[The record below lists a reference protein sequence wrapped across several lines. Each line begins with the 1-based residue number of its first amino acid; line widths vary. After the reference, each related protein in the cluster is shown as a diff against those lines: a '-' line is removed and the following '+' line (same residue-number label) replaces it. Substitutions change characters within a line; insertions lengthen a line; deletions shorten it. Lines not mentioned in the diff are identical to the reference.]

1 MKTALFLT
9 LVLVLVASSVLF
21 STQAFGSTL
30 KFPGLENKHPGIKW
44 GWPIQANQYVFTV
57 NTTSNYD
64 MQNVTFNNNT
74 KTLTFLGNSSHAGN
88 IAEIEIPNNL
98 IGGNYTVYQNGTQL
112 YPIVL
117 KNANLT
123 TVILKFNQIGNVRT
137 DITGTTYMPEF
148 SGIAPMI
155 MVASFGILFL
165 TMRYHKI

>member
-9 LVLVLVASSVLF
+9 LVLVLGMSSVLF
-21 STQAFGSTL
+21 STQAFGQAL
-30 KFPGLENKHPGIKW
+30 NLQNLNHPGIKW
-44 GWPIQANQYVFTV
+44 SWPIQANQYVFTV

-74 KTLTFLGNSSHAGN
+74 KTLTFLGNSSHDGN
-88 IAEIEIPNNL
+88 IAEIEIPTNL
-98 IGGNYTVYQNGTQL
+98 IGGNYTVYQNETQL
-112 YPIVL
+112 QPIVL

-123 TVILKFNQIGNVRT
+123 TIILKFNQSGNVKT
-137 DITGTTYMPEF
+137 DITGTTYLPEF

-165 TMRYHKI
+165 TMRYRKF